1 MMRFEETVKAA
12 FARRR
17 KTLRNALGAAW
28 GRATAEE
35 ALRRAG
41 IPSGARAE
49 ELGLADFLR
58 LTEAHAA

>member
-1 MMRFEETVKAA
+1 VE
-12 FARRR
+12 
-17 KTLRNALGAAW
+17 
-28 GRATAEE
+28 AEE